1 MIFQGPASIVNTYPD
16 GSHAHVSGAVSG
28 YNMMNGQETGAITY
42 FMDNY
47 AQKQYVQLSTSD
59 DFVAVFANDL
69 VVNGGIGDD
78 IINNFSTS
86 TIRGGLG
93 HDTNNIS

>member
-1 MIFQGPASIVNTYPD
+1 
-16 GSHAHVSGAVSG
+16 
-28 YNMMNGQETGAITY
+28 
-42 FMDNY
+42 MDNY

-78 IINNFSTS
+78 IINNFLPLLSGW
-86 TIRGGLG
+86 IR
-93 HDTNNIS
+93 S

>member
-1 MIFQGPASIVNTYPD
+1 M
-16 GSHAHVSGAVSG
+16 SGAVSG

-69 VVNGGIGDD
+69 VLMVELEMILL
-78 IINNFSTS
+78 IIFLPLLS
-86 TIRGGLG
+86 GGLG
-93 HDTNNIS
+93 HDTTTSSNSE